1 MTAPNDQQGQIMND
15 DRQLNRGPRAPL
27 GASSVLI
34 LAATASASATFPSA
48 AECGCPTSS
57 LWPVS
62 CAGVG
67 QLIHQRT

>member
-1 MTAPNDQQGQIMND
+1 MND

-34 LAATASASATFPSA
+34 LAATASASASF
-48 AECGCPTSS
+48 S
-57 LWPVS
+57 LRRGMRLS
-62 CAGVG
+62 DQLAMAGLLRRGVG